1 MISKIGSGGFGN
13 VFLVSLQNDR
23 ICRRRRRRLMSRENE
38 SEDQNRSED
47 DEVDPDQKEFF
58 AMKIIEKVG
67 PTIDLCFSTH

>member
-1 MISKIGSGGFGN
+1 
-13 VFLVSLQNDR
+13 
-23 ICRRRRRRLMSRENE
+23 MSRENE

-47 DEVDPDQKEFF
+47 DEVDPDQTEFF